1 MIGRLMRC
9 WVAPAVLVFLVRSA
23 AADPITLT
31 GNVPADFGYTVT
43 NGVPS
48 SSTNSSVDIIQHSTY
63 PVHIAQPA
71 WMTGAGLVSGW
82 NINNIAVAYNTQ
94 NDTLYVGVNTFGIA
108 GNVDGNGTP
117 GSPNPQLTAAGGS
130 DPANFGGDKSM
141 AVGIAPL
148 SGGTFNASN
157 PPTPTI
163 VAGVPG
169 DKSQVGPGLDGFNVA
184 NYSLKGG
191 SFGLN
196 HDLVTSFGSTIAA
209 ANVGATGGSNLAYDP
224 SSAHPGFEF
233 SIANFSKIL
242 GYDPLKGF
250 VLSTQDGSINSI
262 VTGKDY
268 VPSTLVT
275 FPQPQNL
282 PEPTTWLAWL
292 VMAGGAGWHY
302 RRRRA
307 AGRPCRQS

>member
-1 MIGRLMRC
+1 MIGRLIRC
-9 WVAPAVLVFLVRSA
+9 WVTPTVLVLLVRTA
-23 AADPITLT
+23 AADPITFT

-48 SSTNSSVDIIQHSTY
+48 SSTNSAVDIIQHSTS

-71 WMTGAGLVSGW
+71 WMTSAGLVSGW
-82 NINNIAVAYNTQ
+82 NINNIAVAYNSQ

-117 GSPNPQLTAAGGS
+117 GTPNPQLTAAGGS

-148 SGGTFNASN
+148 NGSTFNASN
-157 PPTPTI
+157 PPAPTI

-169 DKSQVGPGLDGFNVA
+169 DKSQVGPGVDGFNVA
-184 NYSLKGG
+184 TYAPRGSSLGPNY
-191 SFGLN
+191 
-196 HDLVTSFGSTIAA
+196 DLVTSFGSTIAA
-209 ANVGATGGSNLAYDP
+209 ANVGAAGGSNLAFDP
-224 SSAHPGFEF
+224 SAAHPGFEF
-233 SIANFSKIL
+233 SIANFSKLL

-275 FPQPQNL
+275 FPQAQNL
-282 PEPTTWLAWL
+282 PEPTTWLAWAL
-292 VMAGGAGWHY
+292 MAGGVGWRY
-302 RRRRA
+302 RRRL
-307 AGRPCRQS
+307 AGQR